1 MEQKRKEAHSFGDST
16 YMSVRDRMELKE
28 QKRQIKNN
36 VWKILIWGKDYQENP
51 KIISFSGFYFYWQ
64 LTRNAL

>member
-1 MEQKRKEAHSFGDST
+1 MEQKRKEAHSLCDST

-36 VWKILIWGKDYQENP
+36 V
-51 KIISFSGFYFYWQ
+51 
-64 LTRNAL
+64 